1 MLKETHYFRFVVSKM
16 VYIFRK
22 ILVHLVNQ
30 LSNILSDDPISCYLR
45 KVLLTF
51 LGIKFGLLT
60 SIKGGSYFAGGGLT
74 TQEKC
79 YINRNCYFDFTGK
92 INFGSNVVVGHGVSF
107 ITAHHEIG
115 NISCRAGKVKGLSI
129 VVGDGVWI
137 GANATI
143 LPGITIDKGAII
155 AAGAVVTKNV
165 NSHTIVAGV
174 PAKVIKELEKSVS
187 SSIVQ

>member
-1 MLKETHYFRFVVSKM
+1 MLKKIDYFGFLLSTIS
-16 VYIFRK
+16 YIFRK
-22 ILVHLVNQ
+22 FFVHLVNQ
-30 LSNILSDDPISCYLR
+30 LSNILPDDPISCYLR
-45 KVLLTF
+45 KVLLRF
-51 LGIKFGLLT
+51 LGIKFGLMT

-115 NISCRAGKVKGLSI
+115 SRSCRAGKVKGLSI
-129 VVGDGVWI
+129 IVGDGVWI

-143 LPGITIDKGAII
+143 LPGITIDEGAII

-165 NSHTIVAGV
+165 NSNTVVAGV

-187 SSIVQ
+187 SSIA